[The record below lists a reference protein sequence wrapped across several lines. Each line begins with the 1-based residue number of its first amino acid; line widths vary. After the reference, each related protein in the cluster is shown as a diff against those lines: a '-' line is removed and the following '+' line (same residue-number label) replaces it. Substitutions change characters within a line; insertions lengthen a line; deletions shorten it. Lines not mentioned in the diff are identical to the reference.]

1 MPEGD
6 TAELIASILV
16 TLGGTLASAYLA
28 KKLIDAMDM
37 SKKVRLMKLVKGDP
51 FDLNLL
57 RHGQKRSSLFHPT
70 IRTPTQNVS
79 NKHSS

>member
-37 SKKVRLMKLVKGDP
+37 SKKVCIARIVHPRMWTTLGSRIPSGYVSE
-51 FDLNLL
+51 
-57 RHGQKRSSLFHPT
+57 RSKRDEQSIFRITSH
-70 IRTPTQNVS
+70 
-79 NKHSS
+79 

>member
-6 TAELIASILV
+6 TAEIIASLLV

-37 SKKVRLMKLVKGDP
+37 SKKVYITRIVH
-51 FDLNLL
+51 L
-57 RHGQKRSSLFHPT
+57 RM
-70 IRTPTQNVS
+70 
-79 NKHSS
+79 

>member
-37 SKKVRLMKLVKGDP
+37 SKKVRLMRLVH
-51 FDLNLL
+51 L
-57 RHGQKRSSLFHPT
+57 RMWTTQRSRIPSGYASERRKRDEQSIFRITSHWF
-70 IRTPTQNVS
+70 
-79 NKHSS
+79 

>member
-6 TAELIASILV
+6 TAEIIASILV

-37 SKKVRLMKLVKGDP
+37 SKKVFTTRIIHFRTWTMQGNRTLSGYG
-51 FDLNLL
+51 NE
-57 RHGQKRSSLFHPT
+57 RRKRDEQSIFP
-70 IRTPTQNVS
+70 IMFC
-79 NKHSS
+79 